1 MIPSGEQ
8 FTLRSGPYQATI
20 TAVGAS
26 LRELLHNGR
35 DLVLPWEAEQIR
47 PHYRGAVLAPWPNR
61 VGGMGRWTW
70 AGDEHQL
77 AVNEPSRSAALHGLV
92 IWTQWIES
100 FRAEDTVAL
109 RTRIAAQSGYPF
121 SLDLEATYLL
131 REEGLTLSLLATNA
145 GDDPAPY
152 GCSIHPYLCA
162 PAGRVDD
169 WTLQLPAGSRLE
181 VDENLVP
188 AGPAS
193 PAPADAD
200 FRVARTVG
208 PVQVDHAYTDVEF
221 VEEAAAATVTDA
233 TGAGVRLRFGPGT
246 PWVQVCTSDFP
257 GGNREGLAI
266 EPMTCP
272 PDALRSGVDL
282 VVLEP
287 GQTHETWWQL
297 QAIGD
302 QDAS

>member
-20 TAVGAS
+20 TGVGAS

-35 DLVLPWEAEQIR
+35 DLVLPWAADEIR

-61 VGGMGRWTW
+61 VGGAGRWSW
-70 AGDEHQL
+70 ADAEHQL
-77 AVNEPSRSAALHGLV
+77 PVNEPSRSAALHGLV
-92 IWTQWIES
+92 LWTHWVES

-109 RTRIAAQSGYPF
+109 RTRLAAQSGYPF
-121 SLDLEATYLL
+121 SIDLEATYLL
-131 REEGLTLSLLATNA
+131 REDGLTLSLYATNV
-145 GDDPAPY
+145 GDDPAPF

-169 WTLQLPAGSRLE
+169 WTLQLSASRRLE
-181 VDENLVP
+181 VDDDMMPV
-188 AGPAS
+188 GPPS
-193 PAPADAD
+193 PVPADAD
-200 FRVARTVG
+200 FREPRTVG
-208 PVQVDHAYTDVEF
+208 TVQVDHAYTNVAF
-221 VEEAAAATVTDA
+221 VDDAASATVTDA
-233 TGAGVRLRFGPGT
+233 GGTGVRLRFGSGT

-257 GGNREGLAI
+257 GGERAGLAT

-272 PDALRSGVDL
+272 PDALRSGIDL

-297 QAIGD
+297 QAVG
-302 QDAS
+302 